1 MRIWL
6 TGSVDFL
13 DFVAVGV
20 ERLDDLLDVLLVVRL
35 DRDRQ
40 HDLLEAVGDLRLVV
54 VELDDIGILF
64 GKDARDVEQLAR
76 LVRQLDGEAEDTAAC
91 NQGLVDERRD
101 GRDVDVAAR
110 DDGDD
115 LLALEGELCE
125 RGEREDAG
133 AFRDELVMKTATVR
147 KK

>member
-35 DRDRQ
+35 DRDGQ

-64 GKDARDVEQLAR
+64 GKDARDVE
-76 LVRQLDGEAEDTAAC
+76 
-91 NQGLVDERRD
+91 
-101 GRDVDVAAR
+101 
-110 DDGDD
+110 
-115 LLALEGELCE
+115 
-125 RGEREDAG
+125 
-133 AFRDELVMKTATVR
+133 
-147 KK
+147 